1 MPATTTPNTRAI
13 GNAVVGFLSALTY
26 STGGLLVYAQNG
38 VQLEEFKDITP
49 FVQGN
54 GVCAEVYGDLDT
66 SERRG
71 FGGRIWDTQ
80 KWFILSLCSLDT
92 AAQAA
97 QIYDVRDALVQP
109 FQQHAQ
115 LNNIVSNL
123 FHAQLSPNMR
133 FMRVLRNGVFYRA
146 HLAELETRQ
155 EWVVPPPGVIS

>member
-1 MPATTTPNTRAI
+1 MPATTAPNTRQI
-13 GNAVVGFLSALTY
+13 GNAIVAYLAALAY
-26 STGGLLVYAQNG
+26 QSGLLVYTQNG
-38 VQLEEFKDITP
+38 VQLEEFKDITQL
-49 FVQGN
+49 VQGN
-54 GVCAEVYGDLDT
+54 GACCEVYGDMDT

-80 KWFILSLCSLDT
+80 KWYILSLCSQDSPL
-92 AAQAA
+92 QAA

-115 LNNIVSNL
+115 LGNLVSNL
-123 FHAQLSPNMR
+123 FHSQLDTNMR

-146 HLAELETRQ
+146 HLAVMETRQ